1 MASKKTRSAGSA
13 PNVRIRRIQE
23 QILGMDYVSSGT
35 LVTRTK
41 VCGKPGCRCASD
53 PEARHGPYYEWGYMK
68 EGRQVHR
75 MLSAEQ
81 ATILTKAIAN
91 YRAVL
96 RLLRQWE
103 RQTLRALDAQTARKS
118 KTRKS

>member
-1 MASKKTRSAGSA
+1 MESQKTVVAHNA
-13 PNVRIRRIQE
+13 ADVRIRRIQE
-23 QILGMDYVSSGT
+23 QILAIDYVSSGT

-53 PEARHGPYYEWGYMK
+53 PEARHGPYHEWGYMK
-68 EGRQVHR
+68 DGRQVHR

-81 ATILTKAIAN
+81 ASILKKAIAN
-91 YRAVL
+91 YRAVM
-96 RLLRQWE
+96 RLLRDWE
-103 RQTLRALDAQTARKS
+103 RQTLRLLDAQTPRKP

>member
-1 MASKKTRSAGSA
+1 MASKKSLDARNAA
-13 PNVRIRRIQE
+13 NLRIRRIQE
-23 QILGMDYVSSGT
+23 QILAIDYVSSGT

-41 VCGKPGCRCASD
+41 ICGKPGCRCASD

-68 EGRQVHR
+68 DGRQVHR

-81 ATILTKAIAN
+81 ATILKQAIAN
-91 YRAVL
+91 YRTVR
-96 RLLRQWE
+96 RLLREWE
-103 RQTLRALDAQTARKS
+103 RQTLRVLDAQTPRQP

>member
-1 MASKKTRSAGSA
+1 MESQKSRDPHDTA
-13 PNVRIRRIQE
+13 NQRIRRIQE
-23 QILGMDYVSSGT
+23 QIRAMDYVSSGS

-68 EGRQVHR
+68 DGRQVHR

-81 ATILTKAIAN
+81 ATILKKAIAN
-91 YRAVL
+91 YRAIL
-96 RLLRQWE
+96 RLLREWE
-103 RQTLRALDAQTARKS
+103 RQTLRLLEAQTQRKAKSRKS
-118 KTRKS
+118 